1 LSLRIFYDDGAPA
14 LRSWRLKK
22 KKLEKVILG
31 EGKIPGDLNFILTSD
46 TELRKINKQFL
57 KHNYFTDV
65 ISFTYSSGEILDGEI
80 YISYQRIRKNAKR
93 FRIKVEEELL
103 RVMIHGILHI
113 CGYEDGNEGQ
123 RKEMRLK
130 EDKWLKILGEK

>member
-14 LRSWRLKK
+14 LRNWRLKK

-65 ISFTYSSGEILDGEI
+65 ISFAYSSGEVLNGEI
-80 YISYQRIRKNAKR
+80 YISFQRIRKNAIR
-93 FRIKVEEELL
+93 FRTKVEEELL

-113 CGYEDGNEGQ
+113 CGYEDANEGQ
-123 RKEMRLK
+123 RKEMRSI
-130 EDKWLKILGEK
+130 EDKWLMIFREK